1 MAPLQSRSL
10 VTVSVGGD
18 FYQFVDGEL
27 APLDLSLDDSLSV
40 ADSFLVSNGSVRAL
54 ERHFARFARSIHDA
68 KTKRQLP
75 GFFASAAAAIPQEG
89 DWFPRLEYRESQ
101 PDGQKLFLRMRTA
114 PERTESVRLWTLG
127 DADPRTQPAVKGPDL
142 AICQQLR
149 RAANL
154 HGADEAVLLDGD
166 GFISDGALSSI
177 VWWEDQTLVGPDET
191 TPWLP
196 SITRELVFE
205 LASQAGYQT
214 GQRRAK
220 PVELAGCEVWSL
232 SALQGIRAVETWNGI
247 DVAPAGLASPFSKR
261 LAMLARP
268 LPLADEVLAMFSDGV

>member
-18 FYQFVDGEL
+18 FYQFVEGEL
-27 APLDLSLDDSLSV
+27 SPLEMALDDALTV
-40 ADSFLVSNGSVRAL
+40 ADSFLVQNGTVRAL
-54 ERHFARFARSIHDA
+54 DRHFARFASSISDER
-68 KTKRQLP
+68 TRRQLP
-75 GFFASAAAAIPQEG
+75 GFFASAVAVIPHSG

-101 PDGQKLFLRMRTA
+101 PAGQKLFLRIRTA
-114 PERTESVRLWTLG
+114 PERTESVRLWTLA
-127 DADPRTQPAVKGPDL
+127 DRDPRTNPAVKGPDL

-154 HGADEAVLLDGD
+154 HGADEAVLVTED
-166 GFISDGALSSI
+166 GFIADGALSSI
-177 VWWEDQTLVGPDET
+177 VWWENETLFGPDDT

-214 GQRRAK
+214 NQRRAR
-220 PVELAGCEVWSL
+220 PAELAGCEVWSL
-232 SALQGIRAVETWNGI
+232 SALQGIRAVEAWEGVA
-247 DVAPAGLASPFSKR
+247 VAPARLASPFSKR
-261 LAMLARP
+261 LAMLAQP
-268 LPLADEVLAMFSDGV
+268 LSSSEEVLAMFSEGF

>member
-18 FYQFVDGEL
+18 FYQFVEGEL
-27 APLDLSLDDSLSV
+27 SPLEMALDDALTV
-40 ADSFLVSNGSVRAL
+40 ADSFLVQNGTVRAL
-54 ERHFARFARSIHDA
+54 DRHFARFASSISDER
-68 KTKRQLP
+68 TRRQLP
-75 GFFASAAAAIPQEG
+75 GFFASAVAVIPHSG

-101 PDGQKLFLRMRTA
+101 PAGQKLFLRIRTA
-114 PERTESVRLWTLG
+114 PERTESVRLWTLA
-127 DADPRTQPAVKGPDL
+127 DRDPRTNPAVKGPDL

-154 HGADEAVLLDGD
+154 HGADETVLLTED
-166 GFISDGALSSI
+166 GFIADGALSSI
-177 VWWEDQTLVGPDET
+177 VWWENETLFGPDDT

-214 GQRRAK
+214 NQRRAR
-220 PVELAGCEVWSL
+220 PAELAGCEVWSL
-232 SALQGIRAVETWNGI
+232 SALQGIRAVEAWEG
-247 DVAPAGLASPFSKR
+247 VAVVPARLASPFSKR
-261 LAMLARP
+261 LAMLAQP
-268 LPLADEVLAMFSDGV
+268 LSSSEEVLAMFSEGF

>member
-18 FYQFVDGEL
+18 FYQFVEGEL
-27 APLDLSLDDSLSV
+27 SPLEMALDDALTV
-40 ADSFLVSNGSVRAL
+40 ADSFLVQNGTVRAL
-54 ERHFARFARSIHDA
+54 DRHFARFASSISDER
-68 KTKRQLP
+68 TRRQLP
-75 GFFASAAAAIPQEG
+75 GFFASAVAVIPHSG

-101 PDGQKLFLRMRTA
+101 PAGQKLFLRIRTA
-114 PERTESVRLWTLG
+114 PERTESVRLWTLA
-127 DADPRTQPAVKGPDL
+127 DRDPRTNPAVKGPDL

-154 HGADEAVLLDGD
+154 HGADEAVLVTED
-166 GFISDGALSSI
+166 GFIADGALSSI
-177 VWWEDQTLVGPDET
+177 VWWENETLFGPDDT

-214 GQRRAK
+214 NQRRAR
-220 PVELAGCEVWSL
+220 PAELAGCEVWSL
-232 SALQGIRAVETWNGI
+232 SALQGIRAVEAWEG
-247 DVAPAGLASPFSKR
+247 VAVVPARLTSPFSKR
-261 LAMLARP
+261 LAMLAQP
-268 LPLADEVLAMFSDGV
+268 LSSSEEVLAMFSEGF

>member
-18 FYQFVDGEL
+18 FYQFVEGEL
-27 APLDLSLDDSLSV
+27 SPLEMALDDALTV
-40 ADSFLVSNGSVRAL
+40 ADSFLVQNGTVRAL
-54 ERHFARFARSIHDA
+54 DRHFARFASSISDE
-68 KTKRQLP
+68 KTRRQLP
-75 GFFASAAAAIPQEG
+75 GFFASAVAVIPHSG

-101 PDGQKLFLRMRTA
+101 PAGQKLFLRIRTA
-114 PERTESVRLWTLG
+114 PERTESVRLWTLA
-127 DADPRTQPAVKGPDL
+127 DRDPRTNPAVKGPDL

-154 HGADEAVLLDGD
+154 HGADEAVLVTED
-166 GFISDGALSSI
+166 GFIADGALSSI
-177 VWWEDQTLVGPDET
+177 VWWENETLLGPDDT

-214 GQRRAK
+214 SQRRAR
-220 PVELAGCEVWSL
+220 PAELAGCEVWSL
-232 SALQGIRAVETWNGI
+232 SALQGIRAVEAWEG
-247 DVAPAGLASPFSKR
+247 VAVSPARLASPFSKR
-261 LAMLARP
+261 LAMLAQP
-268 LPLADEVLAMFSDGV
+268 LPSSEEVLAMFSEGF